1 MSHLKEEELI
11 SYRDGEHKN
20 RERAS
25 QHLDSCSECRAELAR
40 IEAVFS
46 ALSSMP
52 VPDPGEDY
60 GRRVW
65 QQISRRLPEKR
76 ARRFGGWYLRAP
88 DRKWTALL
96 APRRLA
102 AFGAVAVMIVAA
114 FVAGRWIH
122 IGVGRPAPPIVRNDE
137 ATTRER
143 VLWLAV
149 GEHLGRSEMM
159 LVDLSNAQPRLLG
172 AKRVDISPEQ
182 RRAEDLLEEN
192 RLYRQSALQQGDTAL
207 VGVLDE
213 LERVLLDVAHSP
225 GEITPAHLRSIQ
237 SRIDSQE
244 ILFKVRVVRR
254 QLRERRES
262 QPAPLPNTSRLQERN
277 KA

>member
-25 QHLDSCSECRAELAR
+25 RHLDSCPECRAELAR
-40 IEAVFS
+40 IEAVFA
-46 ALSSMP
+46 ALNALP

-65 QQISRRLPEKR
+65 RQISPRLPEKR
-76 ARRFGGWYLRAP
+76 AQAE
-88 DRKWTALL
+88 KWWAAVF

-102 AFGAVAVMIVAA
+102 AFGAVAVMVVAA
-114 FVAGRWIH
+114 FLAGRWIH
-122 IGVGRPAPPIVRNDE
+122 LGVRAPVPSAAQTDE
-137 ATTRER
+137 AKTRER

-159 LVDLSNAQPRLLG
+159 LVEISNAAPRVVG
-172 AKRVDISPEQ
+172 AKQVDISPEQ
-182 RRAEDLLEEN
+182 RRAEDLLEVN
-192 RLYRQSALQQGDTAL
+192 RLYRQSAIQQGDTAL

-213 LERVLLDVAHSP
+213 LQRVLLDVAHSP
-225 GEITPAHLRSIQ
+225 GEITPARLRSIQ
-237 SRIDSQE
+237 KRIDSQE
-244 ILFKVRVVRR
+244 ILFKVRVVRQ

-262 QPAPLPNTSRLQERN
+262 EPIPQRNTSKLQERN

>member
-1 MSHLKEEELI
+1 MSRSTHLT
-11 SYRDGEHKN
+11 GEQLTFFHH
-20 RERAS
+20 ERQRRTGERKS
-25 QHLDSCSECRAELAR
+25 PDLRRVSDHLNACPECRAELAR
-40 IEAVFS
+40 IEEVFA
-46 ALSSMP
+46 ALNAMP

-65 QQISRRLPEKR
+65 RQISGRLPEKH
-76 ARRFGGWYLRAP
+76 RRPWA
-88 DRKWTALL
+88 ALL
-96 APRRLA
+96 APRRLV
-102 AFGAVAVMIVAA
+102 AFGAVAALIIAA
-114 FVAGRWIH
+114 FLAGRWIH
-122 IGVGRPAPPIVRNDE
+122 LGVVPGAPPIAQINEVRV
-137 ATTRER
+137 RER

-159 LVDLSNAQPRLLG
+159 LVELSNAQPRVVG
-172 AKRVDISPEQ
+172 AKQVDISPEQ

-225 GEITPAHLRSIQ
+225 DEITPARLRSIQ
-237 SRIDSQE
+237 KRIDSQE
-244 ILFKVRVVRR
+244 ILFKVRVVRQ

-262 QPAPLPNTSRLQERN
+262 QPVPRRSTSTLQERN